1 MTQKN
6 SIQIFEGS
14 QIRIA
19 WDEEEEKYYFSIVD
33 VVRILTDQPTPRQAS
48 TYWAVLKKRLKE
60 EGADELLTNRKQL
73 KMPAADGKNRATDVA
88 DLEQIFRIIQSI
100 PSKKAEPIKQWLSE
114 MADYLSINRSAVQ
127 KQVESFRKKGYLDRR
142 DDGSWHVLALNSN
155 IKKA

>member
-60 EGADELLTNRKQL
+60 EGADELLTNCKQL
-73 KMPAADGKNRATDVA
+73 KMPAADRPQRHLA
-88 DLEQIFRIIQSI
+88 Q
-100 PSKKAEPIKQWLSE
+100 PSL
-114 MADYLSINRSAVQ
+114 
-127 KQVESFRKKGYLDRR
+127 
-142 DDGSWHVLALNSN
+142 
-155 IKKA
+155 